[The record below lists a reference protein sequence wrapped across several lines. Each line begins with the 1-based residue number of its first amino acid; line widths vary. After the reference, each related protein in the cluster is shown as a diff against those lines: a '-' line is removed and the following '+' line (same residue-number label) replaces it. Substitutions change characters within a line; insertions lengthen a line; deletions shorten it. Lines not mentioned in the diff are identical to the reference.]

1 MRGDTPTERKTNRM
15 PIEYGSKARAKLL
28 IGVNKLAKTVA
39 VTLGPRG
46 RNVALAKAFG
56 NPVVTKDG
64 VSVAKEIE
72 LSDPWENMG
81 ALLVREVASKTSD
94 DAGDGTTTATVLAQF
109 LFSEGMKFVAAGV
122 APVSLKRGM
131 DKASAWLVDQIHGLS
146 IPVKSQEDVEN
157 IATIS
162 ANGDRALGKIVAEAV
177 AKVGKDGVVNI
188 EEGRGL
194 ETILDAV
201 DGMQFEQGF
210 VNPIFIN
217 STEDQVAVY
226 DNPAIMVT
234 DYVVSACRPLLPM
247 LEKLVETEV
256 PLVVIAPNFEG
267 EALPLF
273 AQNHSQGKLKCV
285 LIKAPGFGER
295 QAEYLQDIAIL
306 TGATLIS
313 KQQGMT
319 FDEVFHGD
327 EPTAC
332 LGTVGRIRVTN
343 RLTTLIDGGGEA
355 EDIESRI
362 NQIRNQLERTGSEY
376 DRDKLRE
383 RLGKLLGGVCV
394 IKVGASTEIAM
405 KELKARMEDALYAT
419 KASLDEGVTAGG
431 GLTLIRAA
439 QRVRILIQDDTQDE
453 DRPPP
458 TSDEIMGFN
467 LVLKAC
473 EQPLKQI
480 VLNAGESGPVWV
492 ERVKEAED
500 EFVGVDATDM
510 TLKNLLDA
518 GIIDPTRVVRSALV
532 NAVSVA
538 STMLTTET
546 LVRKPKPK
554 GAEES
559 RG

>member
-1 MRGDTPTERKTNRM
+1 M
-15 PIEYGSKARAKLL
+15 PIEYGTKARSKLL
-28 IGVNKLAKTVA
+28 SGVNQLAKTVA
-39 VTLGPRG
+39 ITLGPRG

-109 LFSEGMKFVAAGV
+109 MFAEGMKYVSAGMSPVAM
-122 APVSLKRGM
+122 KRGM
-131 DKASAWLVDQIHGLS
+131 DKAGSWLAEQIVGLA
-146 IPVKSQEDVEN
+146 IPVKSQADVEN

-188 EEGRGL
+188 EEGRGT
-194 ETILDAV
+194 ETVLDAV

-210 VNPIFIN
+210 VSPVFVN
-217 STEDQVAVY
+217 SKDNLSAEY
-226 DNPAIMVT
+226 DAPAIMVT
-234 DYVVSACRPLLPM
+234 DYVVSACRPILPM
-247 LEKLVETEV
+247 LEKLVADDIA
-256 PLVVIAPNFEG
+256 LVVIAPNFEG

-273 AQNHSQGKLKCV
+273 GQNHSQGRLKAL
-285 LIKAPGFGER
+285 LIKAPGFGET
-295 QAEYLQDIAIL
+295 QKEYLQDIAIL

-313 KQQGMT
+313 KEQGMT
-319 FDEVFHGD
+319 FDSVFHG
-327 EPTAC
+327 ENPTEC
-332 LGTVGRIRVTN
+332 LGTCGRIRSTQ
-343 RLTTLIDGGGEA
+343 RMTTIIDGGGEP
-355 EDIESRI
+355 EDIEARI
-362 NQIRNQLERTGSEY
+362 NTIRHQMTKTGSEY
-376 DRDKLRE
+376 DRDKLQE

-394 IKVGASTEIAM
+394 IKVGASTELEM

-419 KASLDEGVTAGG
+419 KASLDEGVVPGG

-439 QRVRILIQDDTQDE
+439 QRVRVLINDAVIQEDE
-453 DRPPP
+453 DQALPIDP
-458 TSDEIMGFN
+458 DEKIGFD

-473 EQPLKQI
+473 EVPLKQI
-480 VLNAGESGPVWV
+480 VFNAGANGDVWV
-492 ERVKEAED
+492 EKVKEQED

-510 TLKNLLDA
+510 TLKNLLEA
-518 GIIDPTRVVRSALV
+518 GVIDPVKVVRCALA
-532 NAVSVA
+532 NAVSVV

-546 LVRKPKPK
+546 IVRKPTKQEKPD
-554 GAEES
+554 S
-559 RG
+559 